1 MDTKQQNKVTMLQT
15 VLRFLDEGGQ
25 PLLAIKRIAA
35 GREALAAVA
44 AQVLAVAKTQEQP
57 TTGVTRTRETVKKEA
72 AERAEVLRL
81 FVVALTDDPTRRAAL
96 KQTVGKRLQGK
107 DAEYLAYLA
116 AIAEGIATLQPA
128 DLADAGYDPK
138 VLLALAA
145 DRAELEKTQGA
156 ARQIEIGTSAAT
168 DELPGLLQAA
178 DAVLAQQLDPL
189 VRAQAL
195 AQPALVAEYDKA
207 RRILKTAARRRPRY
221 RGLLPAGT
229 VGLVFDRRTA
239 GLPDPTL
246 GNRSGRGR
254 VLRFYTAATPT
265 ARPLPGQGVPV
276 KHRTDLHLADY
287 ARLGPDADAPYL
299 LVVLEGVDGEGH
311 FVVE

>member
-1 MDTKQQNKVTMLQT
+1 MQTAQQNKVTMLQT
-15 VLRFLDEGGQ
+15 VLRFLAEAGQ
-25 PLLAIKRIAA
+25 ALAAIKRIGA
-35 GREALAAVA
+35 GRDALAAV
-44 AQVLAVAKTQEQP
+44 VVRLLAVATNQEQP
-57 TTGVTRTRETVKKEA
+57 TTGVTRTRETAKAEA
-72 AERAEVLRL
+72 AEKAEVLRL
-81 FVVALTDDPTRRAAL
+81 FVIALSDDPTLRAAL
-96 KQTVGKRLQGK
+96 KEPLSKRLKAK
-107 DAEYLAYLA
+107 DAEFLAYLA
-116 AIAEGIATLQPA
+116 VIAEGIGTLKPA
-128 DLADAGYDPK
+128 DLADAGYAPA
-138 VLLALAA
+138 VLVALDA
-145 DRAELEKTQGA
+145 DRAELADTQGA
-156 ARQIEIGTSAAT
+156 ARQIEIGTTAAT
-168 DELPGLLQAA
+168 DELPALLAAA

-221 RGLLPAGT
+221 RGLVPAGT
-229 VGLVFDRRTA
+229 VGLVFDRREA

-254 VLRFYTAATPT
+254 VLRFYTAATAT

-276 KHRTDLHLADY
+276 KHRTDLHLTDY

>member
-1 MDTKQQNKVTMLQT
+1 MQTAQQNKVTMLQT
-15 VLRFLDEGGQ
+15 VLRFLAEAGQ
-25 PLLAIKRIAA
+25 ALAAIKRIGA
-35 GREALAAVA
+35 GRDALAAV
-44 AQVLAVAKTQEQP
+44 VTKILAVATTQEQP
-57 TTGVTRTRETVKKEA
+57 TTGVTRTRETTKTEA

-81 FVVALTDDPTRRAAL
+81 FVVALSDDPTLRAAL
-96 KQTVGKRLQGK
+96 KQPLSKRLPGK
-107 DAEYLAYLA
+107 DADFLAYLT
-116 AIAEGIATLQPA
+116 AIAEGVATLKPA
-128 DLADAGYDPK
+128 DLTDAGYDPK
-138 VLLALAA
+138 VLVALNA
-145 DRAELEKTQGA
+145 DRAELADTQGA

-168 DELPGLLQAA
+168 DELPTLLQAA
-178 DAVLAQQLDPL
+178 DEVLAEQLDPL

-207 RRILKTAARRRPRY
+207 RRIVKTAARRRPRY
-221 RGLLPAGT
+221 RGLVPAGA
-229 VGLVFDRRTA
+229 VGLVLDRREA

-254 VLRFYTAATPT
+254 VLRFYTAATAT
-265 ARPLPGQGVPV
+265 ARPLPGQGVLV
-276 KHRTDLHLADY
+276 KHRTDLHLTDY